1 MTIFVKSI
9 STQTTAAS
17 KRHAP
22 HWSASVA
29 VAALTMMFGIPSPG
43 WSTSYYLA
51 TDVPATLGGT
61 DFTPEQLLRSQNAA
75 YLLQVAL
82 PAGTEIA
89 ALQRRLD
96 GSWLFSPSH
105 PVTLGG
111 TDYVPTD
118 IVAYDG
124 VTFSMYQS
132 GAAAGI
138 PASARIDA
146 LFLEAGVT
154 PILSFDVPVNL
165 GGTEYGRSDLVRFMG
180 GTFSLAWDAQA
191 NGVPADANL
200 VGADL
205 DSGGNLIVTFDVPT
219 NLGGVDY
226 LPGQLVR
233 WNGAI
238 FSSYFTDPAW
248 PTYGQLRDFSL
259 VPASGFVPDGAG
271 MPGVPL
277 TVTKTAGNL
286 TLSWGGSC
294 ASGDTDYEIYE
305 GTLGA
310 SFSYNHASK
319 FCSTAGATTMT
330 FAAPAGSLYYLVVP
344 RNPLGEGSYGK
355 RTGGTE
361 RPPGASQC
369 LPQQIALTCP

>member
-1 MTIFVKSI
+1 MTIHTKSI
-9 STQTTAAS
+9 SMQTTAVSRRRA
-17 KRHAP
+17 RRC
-22 HWSASVA
+22 SVSLA
-29 VAALTMMFGIPSPG
+29 VAAITMILAIPSPA
-43 WSTSYYLA
+43 WCTSYFLA

-61 DFTPEQLLRSQNAA
+61 DFTPDQLLRSQNAA
-75 YLLQVAL
+75 YALVIAL

-111 TDYVPTD
+111 TDYLPMD
-118 IVAYDG
+118 IVAFDG
-124 VTFSMYQS
+124 ATFSMYQS

-146 LFLEAGVT
+146 LFLEAGVV

-180 GTFSLAWDAQA
+180 GVFSLAWNAQA

-205 DSGGNLIVTFDVPT
+205 DSGGNLVVTFDVPT
-219 NLGGVDY
+219 NLGGTDY

-233 WNGAI
+233 WNGTI
-238 FSSYFTDPAW
+238 FSIHFVDPAW
-248 PTYGQLRDFSL
+248 PAYGQLRDFSL
-259 VPASGFVPDGAG
+259 VPASGIVPDGAG
-271 MPGVPL
+271 APGVPL
-277 TVTKTAGNL
+277 TATIAAGNL

-294 ASGDTDYEIYE
+294 ASGDTDYEVYE
-305 GTLGA
+305 GTLGG

-319 FCSTAGATTMT
+319 FCSTAGATTKT

-344 RNPLGEGSYGK
+344 RNPLGEGSYGL

-361 RPPGASQC
+361 RPQGTAAC
-369 LPQQIALTCP
+369 LPQQVAATCP